1 MRYVI
6 DSRYF
11 DGSCLSSMCDDTH
24 SDYGRETLQELCE
37 RERNPF
43 LVAVSPGKILF
54 LMRRYI
60 RMLCTP
66 FREITREDYCNL
78 FECVPPARMGRN
90 WFFVGEAYFGDLYPF
105 CFTSDGRYFK
115 GERPVHLKDEATW
128 RMIGE
133 HMKTLDFHPELVHG
147 EPQVESDRW
156 YNGDITVTPYYFLR
170 DGKRM
175 FIGNLISDTGQAAE
189 DSRHRREMAER
200 LLDLRRNHYE
210 YCTFY
215 SHVKD
220 LFGFFEWIRKTGT
233 RSKSRGRFS
242 ISTRH
247 ASMWTS
253 WETCVNTLRP
263 FITASIPVA
272 FSNCSSDN
280 SGQSNGI
287 TVGNRRKTKNRMDT
301 IDKVRIIESDAAAKE
316 DAAAEK
322 VMATIFHTDGT
333 REKVSPANGSDF
345 RLEEM
350 QRMVGGIIEIVY
362 FDDNTVMVINEEGKL
377 LGLPLNMDAT
387 VIFRAHYP
395 DSNDYI
401 VGDALVCSEKQIL

>member
-24 SDYGRETLQELCE
+24 SDYGRETLQELRE

-43 LVAVSPGKILF
+43 LVAVSPEKILF

-66 FREITREDYCNL
+66 FREITREDYYNL

-105 CFTSDGRYFK
+105 CFTSDGHYFK
-115 GERPVHLKDEATW
+115 GERPVHLKDEAIW
-128 RMIGE
+128 SMIGE

-175 FIGNLISDTGQAAE
+175 FIGNLISDTGRAAE

-220 LFGFFEWIRKTGT
+220 LFGFFEWIRKNRYTLEIQGT
-233 RSKSRGRFS
+233 LLYFDPARQYVDFMGNVCEYSAAFHYRLYSRGLLELL
-242 ISTRH
+242 IGQ
-247 ASMWTS
+247 
-253 WETCVNTLRP
+253 LR
-263 FITASIPVA
+263 AVKR
-272 FSNCSSDN
+272 NCSW
-280 SGQSNGI
+280 
-287 TVGNRRKTKNRMDT
+287 KPTKN
-301 IDKVRIIESDAAAKE
+301 
-316 DAAAEK
+316 EK
-322 VMATIFHTDGT
+322 
-333 REKVSPANGSDF
+333 
-345 RLEEM
+345 
-350 QRMVGGIIEIVY
+350 
-362 FDDNTVMVINEEGKL
+362 
-377 LGLPLNMDAT
+377 
-387 VIFRAHYP
+387 
-395 DSNDYI
+395 
-401 VGDALVCSEKQIL
+401 

>member
-115 GERPVHLKDEATW
+115 GERPVHLKDEAIW

-200 LLDLRRNHYE
+200 LLDLRRNHNWPA
-210 YCTFY
+210 TL
-215 SHVKD
+215 KG
-220 LFGFFEWIRKTGT
+220 LLQGQ
-233 RSKSRGRFS
+233 
-242 ISTRH
+242 
-247 ASMWTS
+247 M
-253 WETCVNTLRP
+253 VNDAGKL
-263 FITASIPVA
+263 V
-272 FSNCSSDN
+272 
-280 SGQSNGI
+280 
-287 TVGNRRKTKNRMDT
+287 V
-301 IDKVRIIESDAAAKE
+301 IEELMYAIVE
-316 DAAAEK
+316 
-322 VMATIFHTDGT
+322 
-333 REKVSPANGSDF
+333 ANGKITQLFIFLFIMIISQYFFF
-345 RLEEM
+345 RTL
-350 QRMVGGIIEIVY
+350 
-362 FDDNTVMVINEEGKL
+362 K
-377 LGLPLNMDAT
+377 
-387 VIFRAHYP
+387 
-395 DSNDYI
+395 
-401 VGDALVCSEKQIL
+401 

>member
-11 DGSCLSSMCDDTH
+11 DGSCLTSMHDGTH
-24 SDYGRETLQELCE
+24 SDYGGETLQELRE

-43 LVAVSPGKILF
+43 LVAVSPEKILF

-60 RMLCTP
+60 RILCTP
-66 FREITREDYCNL
+66 FREITREDYYNL

-115 GERPVHLKDEATW
+115 GERPLYLKAEKIW
-128 RMIGE
+128 SMIGE

-175 FIGNLISDTGQAAE
+175 FIGNLISDTGRAAE

-220 LFGFFEWIRKTGT
+220 LFGFFEWIRKNRYTLEIQGT
-233 RSKSRGRFS
+233 LLYFDPARQYVDFMGNVC
-242 ISTRH
+242 
-247 ASMWTS
+247 
-253 WETCVNTLRP
+253 EY
-263 FITASIPVA
+263 
-272 FSNCSSDN
+272 SSDN
-280 SGQSNGI
+280 SGQSSGI
-287 TVGNRRKTKNRMDT
+287 TVGNLRKTKNKMDT

-362 FDDNTVMVINEEGKL
+362 FEDNTVMVINEEGKL